1 MVRNDGPSAEGLVGP
16 LEYDV
21 MSVLWDSGP
30 ANVPAVLERV
40 NASRRGG
47 KALAYTTVMTV
58 LARLHAKGLLGR
70 ERRGRGYE
78 YRPRFDE
85 AELVAHL
92 SRREVD
98 ELLARYGHVALAQFA
113 AAVDEAD
120 PALLRRVRS
129 LARGDDA

>member
-1 MVRNDGPSAEGLVGP
+1 MVRNERPSAEGLLGP

-21 MSVLWDSGP
+21 ISVLWAAGP
-30 ANVPAVLERV
+30 ANVPVVLEQV
-40 NASRRGG
+40 NAGRQDD

-58 LARLHAKGLLGR
+58 LARLYEKGLLSR
-70 ERRGRGYE
+70 QRRGRGYE
-78 YRPRFDE
+78 YRPQFDE

-120 PALLRRVRS
+120 PALLGRVRA

>member
-1 MVRNDGPSAEGLVGP
+1 MVTNDGPSAEGLVGP

-21 MSVLWDSGP
+21 MSVLWATGT
-30 ANVPAVLERV
+30 ANVPVVLERV
-40 NASRRGG
+40 NASRRED

-58 LARLHAKGLLGR
+58 LARLHEKGLLSR

-98 ELLARYGHVALAQFA
+98 GLLARYGHVALAQFA
-113 AAVDEAD
+113 VAVDEAD
-120 PALLRRVRS
+120 PALLHRIRA
-129 LARGDDA
+129 LARDDDA

>member
-1 MVRNDGPSAEGLVGP
+1 MVTNDFPSAEGLGGP
-16 LEYDV
+16 LEYEV
-21 MSVLWDSGP
+21 MTVLWATGP
-30 ANVPAVLERV
+30 ANVPAVLDRV
-40 NASRRGG
+40 NASRRED

-58 LARLHAKGLLGR
+58 LSRLHEKGLLSR

-78 YRPRFDE
+78 YGPRFDE

-120 PALLRRVRS
+120 PVLLRRVRA

>member
-1 MVRNDGPSAEGLVGP
+1 MVRKDGPSAEGLVGP

-21 MSVLWDSGP
+21 MSVLWATGP
-30 ANVPAVLERV
+30 ANVPVVLERV
-40 NASRRGG
+40 NASRQEDKG
-47 KALAYTTVMTV
+47 LAYTTVMTV
-58 LARLHAKGLLGR
+58 LARLHEKGLLDR

-92 SRREVD
+92 SRRDID
-98 ELLARYGHVALAQFA
+98 ELLARYGNVALAQFA

-120 PALLRRVRS
+120 PVLVRRVRA